1 MTPVQQP
8 RVWILLDDRPGHRTQ
23 VVGLAERLGWS
34 FDARKLSFN
43 RLNKLPNP
51 ILGASLHSVD
61 RSKSDALTPP
71 FPDVVIAMGRRCVPV
86 ARWIRRMS
94 EGRCRLVQIGRKG
107 VTAADEFSLLISC
120 AHFNMPPHARR
131 RNVPVPPSQVTDER
145 LAEARDMWAEK
156 LAERQKPHIV
166 LLVGGDSAL
175 HAFPADYAVD
185 VLKRAEAATESLRG
199 SLTVVTSR
207 RTSSEAVQAMQSAAT
222 SAMFEIWDRSQARN
236 PYLGYL
242 AWADGLIVTGES
254 ESMLAESVATGKPL
268 HIVAMPEKR
277 LSPMK
282 QLKRRL
288 TYRARGQDLSAL
300 VCSMLFNQGW
310 MTPYRDLD
318 KMHDA
323 MCAAGL
329 AHPFETALDLTRPSE
344 DTFPKQIMDELVGLL
359 SSTSAR
365 PADDTRTV
373 S

>member
-34 FDARKLSFN
+34 FDSRKLRFN
-43 RLNKLPNP
+43 VLNRLPNP
-51 ILGASLHSVD
+51 VLGASLHSLD
-61 RSKSDALTPP
+61 RSKSDPLTPP

-86 ARWIRRMS
+86 ARWIRRRTA
-94 EGRCRLVQIGRKG
+94 GRCRLVQIGRKG

-131 RNVPVPPSQVTDER
+131 RTVPVPPSQVTDER
-145 LAEARDMWAEK
+145 LAEARDEWAEK
-156 LAERQKPHIV
+156 LAGRQKPHIV
-166 LLVGGDSAL
+166 LLVGGDSAM
-175 HAFPADYAVD
+175 HAFPAEYAAD
-185 VLKRAEAATESLRG
+185 VLRRAEAATEAFRG

-207 RTSSEAVQAMQSAAT
+207 RTSDEAVQAMRNAAT
-222 SAMFEIWDRSQARN
+222 SAEFEVWSRSQARN

-288 TYRARGQDLSAL
+288 TYRARGQDRLASI
-300 VCSMLFNQGW
+300 CSTLFNQGW
-310 MTPYRDLD
+310 MTPYRDLN
-318 KMHDA
+318 KMHEA

-329 AHPFETALDLTRPSE
+329 AHPFETGLDLTRPSE
-344 DTFPKQIMDELVGLL
+344 DTFPQQIMDELVGLL
-359 SSTSAR
+359 SPTSAR
-365 PADDTRTV
+365 PVDEMRTT